1 MFVLLRKYKWR
12 LCLDQACI
20 FAHTVESRFLVT
32 QQIFGRIKLYFFAL
46 GQNQNFCVVKDGVE
60 PVGNGDDGA
69 IRELENQFNLTLRIL
84 KSRFQKTI
92 FCFLSCA
99 DL

>member
-1 MFVLLRKYKWR
+1 MNNRINIKLVGVRAALCLFVLLRKYRWR

-60 PVGNGDDGA
+60 PVGNGQ
-69 IRELENQFNLTLRIL
+69 N
-84 KSRFQKTI
+84 STI
-92 FCFLSCA
+92 NKNIKCFII
-99 DL
+99 